1 MNTTLVTGNWYKQK
15 GKLKQRFAAF
25 TRDLFLFEE
34 GREEEIFGKLQIKL
48 SRIKSLPFKTFALS
62 KNFGFEIITK
72 GTAISE

>member
-34 GREEEIFGKLQIKL
+34 GREEEIFGKLLIKL
-48 SRIKSLPFKTFALS
+48 SKTKPLPYNTLVLS
-62 KNFGFEIITK
+62 
-72 GTAISE
+72 